1 MIQTTKLKSTKM
13 EFKEKTQM
21 NVGDIK
27 YYTHSSK
34 TKCVFVDNKYLPLVC
49 IDIWCKAGSSFEEVD
64 KNGTAHFLE
73 HMIFKGSKKIMP
85 GEFDNKIESLG
96 GLSNASTGYD
106 DVHYHVLVPPTNF
119 RESLALLT
127 NIVVSPNFN
136 PDEFIKEKG
145 VVIDEIKQQN
155 DQPEENLFNY
165 FLKRVWLS
173 SNYANSILGTEQS
186 IKNLEINDLE
196 SFHSKHYNIEN
207 ICISIAGNISGN
219 IYKIFEKSDLSG
231 INEKPIYKN
240 SNVVNLKNNKP
251 NLRIRIGRET
261 IKFDNLEFS
270 RIFMA
275 WFIPNLNDQRNIIG
289 LEILASILSVGR
301 NSRLVKFLKEDNNL
315 VESVYV
321 DVNAGEL
328 GGLFIIEASCENK
341 DIDFVE
347 ELINKSIQELSKF
360 RNLTLD
366 ELQKATNI
374 VKSNY
379 VFNLETSTQLS
390 SYFGNELLWGRKSS
404 INKLESHL
412 KYWNDLDNFKK
423 ITEYIN
429 GDKFTLIASPS
440 KC

>member
-1 MIQTTKLKSTKM
+1 
-13 EFKEKTQM
+13 M
-21 NVGDIK
+21 NVGDVN

-34 TKCVFVDNKYLPLVC
+34 TRCVFVDNKELPLIS
-49 IDIWCKAGSSFEEVD
+49 IDIWCKAGSSFEDVD

-73 HMIFKGSKKIMP
+73 HMIFKGSNKIMP
-85 GEFDNKIESLG
+85 GEFDHKIESLG

-127 NIVVSPNFN
+127 NIVVSPDFN

-155 DQPEENLFNY
+155 DQPEERLFNY

-173 SNYANSILGTEQS
+173 PNYANSILGTEHS
-186 IKNLEINDLE
+186 IKNLEINDLVK
-196 SFHSKHYNIEN
+196 FHSKHYTTEK
-207 ICISIAGNISGN
+207 ICIAIAGNLSEE

-231 INEKPIYKN
+231 IKESPNLI
-240 SNVVNLKNNKP
+240 NLKNKP
-251 NLRIRIGRET
+251 SLKIRNGRESV
-261 IKFDNLEFS
+261 KFDNLEFS

-275 WFIPNLNDQRNIIG
+275 WFIPNLNDQKNIIG

-301 NSRLVKFLKEDNNL
+301 NSRLVKILKEDSNL

-328 GGLFIIEASCENK
+328 GGLFIMEASCESK
-341 DIDFVE
+341 DIDLVE
-347 ELINKSIQELSKF
+347 KQINKTIDEISNCKALA
-360 RNLTLD
+360 LD
-366 ELQKATNI
+366 EIKKAINI

-379 VFNLETSTQLS
+379 IFNLETSTQLS
-390 SYFGNELLWGRKSS
+390 SFFGNELLWGRKSS
-404 INKLESHL
+404 INNLESHL
-412 KYWNDLDNFKK
+412 KYWNDLDNFKE
-423 ITEYIN
+423 ITEYIR
-429 GDKFTLIASPS
+429 GEKFTLVASPG

>member
-1 MIQTTKLKSTKM
+1 
-13 EFKEKTQM
+13 M
-21 NVGDIK
+21 NVGDVN

-34 TKCVFVDNKYLPLVC
+34 TRCVFVDNKELPLIS
-49 IDIWCKAGSSFEEVD
+49 IDIWCKAGSSFEDVD

-73 HMIFKGSKKIMP
+73 HMIFKGSNKIMP
-85 GEFDNKIESLG
+85 GEFDHKIESLG

-106 DVHYHVLVPPTNF
+106 DVHYHVLVPPNNF
-119 RESLALLT
+119 KESLALLT
-127 NIVVSPNFN
+127 NIVVAPDFN

-155 DQPEENLFNY
+155 DQPEERLFNY

-173 SNYANSILGTEQS
+173 PNYANSILGTEHS
-186 IKNLEINDLE
+186 IKNLEINDLVK
-196 SFHSKHYNIEN
+196 FHSKHYTTEK
-207 ICISIAGNISGN
+207 ICIAIAGNLSEE

-231 INEKPIYKN
+231 IKESPNLI
-240 SNVVNLKNNKP
+240 NLKNKP
-251 NLRIRIGRET
+251 SLKIRNGRESV
-261 IKFDNLEFS
+261 KFDNLEFS

-275 WFIPNLNDQRNIIG
+275 WFIPNLNDQKNIIG

-301 NSRLVKFLKEDNNL
+301 NSRLVKILKEDSNL

-328 GGLFIIEASCENK
+328 GGLFIMEASCESK
-341 DIDFVE
+341 DIDLVE
-347 ELINKSIQELSKF
+347 KQINKTI
-360 RNLTLD
+360 D
-366 ELQKATNI
+366 EISNCKALALNEIRKAINI

-379 VFNLETSTQLS
+379 IFNLETSTQLS
-390 SYFGNELLWGRKSS
+390 SFFGNELLWGRKSS
-404 INKLESHL
+404 INNLESHL

-423 ITEYIN
+423 ITEYIR
-429 GDKFTLIASPS
+429 GEKFTLVASPA

>member
-1 MIQTTKLKSTKM
+1 
-13 EFKEKTQM
+13 M
-21 NVGDIK
+21 NVGEVK

-34 TKCVFVDNKYLPLVC
+34 TKCVFVDNKELPLIS

-73 HMIFKGSKKIMP
+73 HMIFKGSNKIMP
-85 GEFDNKIESLG
+85 GEFDYKIESLG

-155 DQPEENLFNY
+155 DQPEERLFNY

-173 SNYANSILGTEQS
+173 PNYANSILGTEHS
-186 IKNLEINDLE
+186 IKNLEINDLVK
-196 SFHSKHYNIEN
+196 FHSKHYTTEKI
-207 ICISIAGNISGN
+207 IIAIAGNLSEE
-219 IYKIFEKSDLSG
+219 IYKIFEKSELSG
-231 INEKPIYKN
+231 IKESPNLI
-240 SNVVNLKNNKP
+240 NLKNKP
-251 NLRIRIGRET
+251 SLKIRDGRESV
-261 IKFDNLEFS
+261 KFDNLEFS

-275 WFIPNLNDQRNIIG
+275 WFIPNLNDQKNIIG

-301 NSRLVKFLKEDNNL
+301 NSRLVKVLKEDNNL

-328 GGLFIIEASCENK
+328 GGLFIMEASCESK
-341 DIDFVE
+341 DINLVE
-347 ELINKSIQELSKF
+347 KQINKTINEISNCKVLA
-360 RNLTLD
+360 LD
-366 ELQKATNI
+366 EIKKAINI

-379 VFNLETSTQLS
+379 IFNLETSTQLS
-390 SYFGNELLWGRKSS
+390 SFFGNELLWGRKSS
-404 INKLESHL
+404 INSLESHL
-412 KYWNDLDNFKK
+412 KYWNDLDNFKE
-423 ITEYIN
+423 ITEYIRKE
-429 GDKFTLIASPS
+429 KFTLVASPS

>member
-1 MIQTTKLKSTKM
+1 
-13 EFKEKTQM
+13 M
-21 NVGDIK
+21 NVGDVN

-34 TKCVFVDNKYLPLVC
+34 TRCVFVDNKELPLIS
-49 IDIWCKAGSSFEEVD
+49 IDIWCKAGSSFEDVD

-73 HMIFKGSKKIMP
+73 HMIFKGSNKIMP
-85 GEFDNKIESLG
+85 GEFDHKIESLG

-106 DVHYHVLVPPTNF
+106 DVHYHVLVPPSNF
-119 RESLALLT
+119 KESLALLT
-127 NIVVSPNFN
+127 NIVVAPDFN

-155 DQPEENLFNY
+155 DQPEERLFNY

-173 SNYANSILGTEQS
+173 PNYANSILGTEHS

-196 SFHSKHYNIEN
+196 KFHSKNYTTEK
-207 ICISIAGNISGN
+207 ICIAIAGNLSKE

-231 INEKPIYKN
+231 IKESPNLI
-240 SNVVNLKNNKP
+240 NLKNKP
-251 NLRIRIGRET
+251 SLKIRNGRESV
-261 IKFDNLEFS
+261 KFDNLEFS

-275 WFIPNLNDQRNIIG
+275 WFIPNLNDQKNIIG

-301 NSRLVKFLKEDNNL
+301 NSRLVKILKEDSNL

-328 GGLFIIEASCENK
+328 GGLFIMEASCESK
-341 DIDFVE
+341 DIDLVE
-347 ELINKSIQELSKF
+347 KQINKTIDEISNCKVLA
-360 RNLTLD
+360 LD
-366 ELQKATNI
+366 EIKKAINI

-379 VFNLETSTQLS
+379 IFNLETSTQLS
-390 SYFGNELLWGRKSS
+390 SFFGNELLWGRKSS
-404 INKLESHL
+404 INNLESHL
-412 KYWNDLDNFKK
+412 KYWNDLDNFKE
-423 ITEYIN
+423 ITEYIR
-429 GDKFTLIASPS
+429 GEKFTLVASPS

>member
-1 MIQTTKLKSTKM
+1 
-13 EFKEKTQM
+13 M
-21 NVGDIK
+21 NVGDIN

-34 TKCVFVDNKYLPLVC
+34 TKCVFVDNKELPLMS

-85 GEFDNKIESLG
+85 GEFDQKIESLG

-119 RESLALLT
+119 KESLDLLT

-155 DQPEENLFNY
+155 DQPEERLFNY

-173 SNYANSILGTEQS
+173 PNYANSILGTEQS
-186 IKNLEINDLE
+186 IKKLEINDLKR
-196 SFHSKHYNIEN
+196 FHRKHYTTEK
-207 ICISIAGNISGN
+207 ICIAIAGNLSGD
-219 IYKIFEKSDLSG
+219 IYKIFEKSDLSE
-231 INEKPIYKN
+231 INKTQIYRD
-240 SNVVNLKNNKP
+240 SNLINLKENKP
-251 NLRIRIGRET
+251 SLKIRNGREL
-261 IKFDNLEFS
+261 IKFSNLEFS

-275 WFIPNLNDQRNIIG
+275 WFIPNLNDQKNIIG

-301 NSRLVKFLKEDNNL
+301 NSRLVKILREDSNL

-328 GGLFIIEASCENK
+328 GGLFIVEASCEEK
-341 DIDFVE
+341 DIYLVE
-347 ELINKSIQELSKF
+347 KLINKIIVEISNFKA
-360 RNLTLD
+360 LTLD
-366 ELQKATNI
+366 EINKAINI

-379 VFNLETSTQLS
+379 IFNLETSTQLS
-390 SYFGNELLWGRKSS
+390 GFFGNELLWGRKSS
-404 INKLESHL
+404 INNLESHL
-412 KYWNDLDNFKK
+412 KYWNDLENFKE
-423 ITEYIN
+423 ITKYI
-429 GDKFTLIASPS
+429 GVDKFTLIASPS

>member
-1 MIQTTKLKSTKM
+1 
-13 EFKEKTQM
+13 M
-21 NVGDIK
+21 NVGDVI

-34 TKCVFVDNKYLPLVC
+34 TKCVFVDNKELPLIS

-73 HMIFKGSKKIMP
+73 HMIFKGSNKIMP
-85 GEFDNKIESLG
+85 GEFDYKIESLG

-106 DVHYHVLVPPTNF
+106 DVHYHVLVPPINF

-136 PDEFIKEKG
+136 PDEFVKEKG

-155 DQPEENLFNY
+155 DQPEERLFNY

-173 SNYANSILGTEQS
+173 SNYANSILGTEDS
-186 IKNLEINDLE
+186 IKNLDINDLE
-196 SFHSKHYNIEN
+196 KFHNKHYTTER
-207 ICISIAGNISGN
+207 ICIAIAGNLSGD
-219 IYKIFEKSDLSG
+219 IYKIFEQSDLSG
-231 INEKPIYKN
+231 INNNPISTDPNLINQKN
-240 SNVVNLKNNKP
+240 SNLLK
-251 NLRIRIGRET
+251 IRNSREV

-275 WFIPNLNDQRNIIG
+275 WFIPNLSDQKNIIG

-301 NSRLVKFLKEDNNL
+301 NSRLVKILKEDNNL

-328 GGLFIIEASCENK
+328 GGLFILEANCENK
-341 DIDFVE
+341 DIELVE
-347 ELINKSIQELSKF
+347 KQING
-360 RNLTLD
+360 TLD
-366 ELQKATNI
+366 EIANHQILTVDEIKKAINI

-379 VFNLETSTQLS
+379 VFNLETATQLS
-390 SYFGNELLWGRKSS
+390 SFFGNELLWGRKSS
-404 INKLESHL
+404 INQLESHL

>member
-1 MIQTTKLKSTKM
+1 
-13 EFKEKTQM
+13 M
-21 NVGDIK
+21 NVGDVS
-27 YYTHSSK
+27 YYNHSSK
-34 TKCVFVDNKYLPLVC
+34 TRCVFVDNKELPLIS

-64 KNGTAHFLE
+64 KNGTAHLLE
-73 HMIFKGSKKIMP
+73 HMIFKGSNKIMP

-155 DQPEENLFNY
+155 DQPDERLFNY

-173 SNYANSILGTEQS
+173 PYYANSILGTEDS
-186 IKNLEINDLE
+186 IKNLEINDLKN
-196 SFHSKHYNIEN
+196 FHIKHYNSEK
-207 ICISIAGNISGN
+207 ICIAIAGNLSKE

-231 INEKPIYKN
+231 INKNQIYEDSNLINLRNKN
-240 SNVVNLKNNKP
+240 SLK
-251 NLRIRIGRET
+251 IRQGREL
-261 IKFDNLEFS
+261 IHFKNLEFS

-301 NSRLVKFLKEDNNL
+301 NSKLVKLLKEDSNL

-328 GGLFIIEASCENK
+328 GGLFIMEATCESKDIYLVENK
-341 DIDFVE
+341 
-347 ELINKSIQELSKF
+347 INKIIHEIS
-360 RNLTLD
+360 NLKAITLD
-366 ELQKATNI
+366 EIKKAINI

-379 VFNLETSTQLS
+379 VFNLETSTQIS
-390 SYFGNELLWGRKSS
+390 SFFGNELLWGRKSS
-404 INKLESHL
+404 INNLESYL
-412 KYWNDLDNFKK
+412 KYWNDLDNFKE
-423 ITEYIN
+423 ITEFIR
-429 GDKFTLIASPS
+429 GDKFTLIASPT

>member
-1 MIQTTKLKSTKM
+1 MKL
-13 EFKEKTQM
+13 
-21 NVGDIK
+21 GDVN

-34 TKCVFVDNKYLPLVC
+34 TRCVFVDNKELPLVS

-73 HMIFKGSKKIMP
+73 HMIFKGSYKIMP
-85 GEFDNKIESLG
+85 GEFDHKIESLG

-106 DVHYHVLVPPTNF
+106 DVHYHVLVPHCNF

-127 NIVVSPNFN
+127 NIVVAPDFN
-136 PDEFIKEKG
+136 PEEFTKEKG

-155 DQPEENLFNY
+155 DQPEERLFNY

-173 SNYANSILGTEQS
+173 PNYANSILGTEQS

-196 SFHSKHYNIEN
+196 KFHSKHYTTEK
-207 ICISIAGNISGN
+207 ICIAIAGNLTKE

-231 INEKPIYKN
+231 IKN
-240 SNVVNLKNNKP
+240 SPNLINQKNKP
-251 NLRIRIGRET
+251 SLKIRNGKELV
-261 IKFDNLEFS
+261 KFDSLEFS

-275 WFIPNLNDQRNIIG
+275 WFIPNLNDQKNIIG

-301 NSRLVKFLKEDNNL
+301 NSRLVKILKEDSNL

-328 GGLFIIEASCENK
+328 GGLFIVEASCESN
-341 DIDFVE
+341 DIDIVE
-347 ELINKSIQELSKF
+347 KQINK
-360 RNLTLD
+360 TLD
-366 ELQKATNI
+366 EISNCKTLTLNEIKKAINI

-379 VFNLETSTQLS
+379 IFNLETSTQLS
-390 SYFGNELLWGRKSS
+390 SFFGNELLWGRKSS
-404 INKLESHL
+404 IKNLERHL
-412 KYWNDLDNFKK
+412 NYWNDLDNFKE
-423 ITEYIN
+423 ITKYIR
-429 GDKFTLIASPS
+429 GEKFTLVASPG

>member
-1 MIQTTKLKSTKM
+1 
-13 EFKEKTQM
+13 M
-21 NVGDIK
+21 NVGEVN

-34 TKCVFVDNKYLPLVC
+34 TKCVFVDNKELPLIS

-73 HMIFKGSKKIMP
+73 HMIFKGSNKIMP
-85 GEFDNKIESLG
+85 GEFDFKIESLG

-106 DVHYHVLVPPTNF
+106 DVHYHVLIPPINF

-136 PDEFIKEKG
+136 HDEFIKEKG

-155 DQPEENLFNY
+155 DQPEEKLFNY

-173 SNYANSILGTEQS
+173 PNYSNSILGTERS
-186 IKNLEINDLE
+186 IKKLEIKDLE
-196 SFHSKHYNIEN
+196 KFHRKHYTNDKM
-207 ICISIAGNISGN
+207 CIAIAGNLSGD
-219 IYKIFEKSDLSG
+219 IYKIFEKSDLSD
-231 INEKPIYKN
+231 INKNQIYKN
-240 SNVVNLKNNKP
+240 SNLINPKKNKP
-251 NLRIRIGRET
+251 SLKIRNGREL

-275 WFIPNLNDQRNIIG
+275 WFIPNLNDQKTTIG

-301 NSRLVKFLKEDNNL
+301 NSRLVKLLKEDSNL

-328 GGLFIIEASCENK
+328 GGLFIVEASCEEK
-341 DIDFVE
+341 DIYLVE
-347 ELINKSIQELSKF
+347 TQINKIIDEILNFKS
-360 RNLTLD
+360 LTLD
-366 ELQKATNI
+366 EINKAINI

-379 VFNLETSTQLS
+379 IFNLETSTQLS
-390 SYFGNELLWGRKSS
+390 SFFGNELLWGRKSS
-404 INKLESHL
+404 INNLERHL
-412 KYWNDLDNFKK
+412 EYWKVLDNFKE
-423 ITEYIN
+423 ITQYI
-429 GDKFTLIASPS
+429 GEDKFTLIATS
-440 KC
+440 